1 MTQALLQS
9 EEFDNTL
16 AKVLEKGCLS
26 MGWDYAEAY
35 VLNADTTKI
44 KCSPVW
50 YGRPDIGDKLAK
62 FHTLSEKET
71 FPPGLCLQGWL
82 WISKKPQWQ
91 EDLTALPKT
100 VYRLAKEAEIIGL
113 KSALGVPILANNTV
127 IAVLLFYSQNIRK
140 EERELIEL
148 ISAVSNLGAIIFSS
162 SVSKEN
168 CLEQQNNFRWLR
180 EEHLD
185 AITILDSKGNIL
197 YNSPSFETVFG
208 DSPEALVG
216 KNAFEFIHPQDL
228 SSVRD
233 SFTAI
238 RERPE
243 ITKTIIARIRH
254 GKGRW
259 RRYKMEG
266 KGSEKSSGV
275 EQIIVHSREI
285 FEGEKTETAMGGEKQ
300 FSEMLIDSSVD
311 SIIAFDRKYRYTLW
325 NKAIEKW
332 SGISR
337 NEAIGKSAFEIFP
350 LLPEENW
357 EYEFFNAALA
367 GETRKVEDRSYII
380 PETGKE
386 GFFEGHYSPLKNE
399 LGTIE
404 GGLIILRDTTARKRS
419 QLALEKSEE
428 IVRLFVEYTP
438 HAVAMFDRQMRYL
451 VANRRW
457 LTENDSE
464 LTEEEIIGRPHYEI
478 FPEGGD
484 RWKKIHEASLAGVG
498 EKCEEELITRADGS
512 QKWARWEI
520 NPWHKSN
527 GEVGGSI
534 LVVEAISD
542 VASATLRERK
552 ETQKQL
558 AEVNTKLQ
566 QVLDA
571 ATEVAI
577 IATDAEGTVTVFNSG
592 AEKMLGYE
600 ASEIVGTRNM
610 TFFHLPS
617 ELTERGKEMTQQVG
631 RTVDGFDVV
640 VHWQRQGIFSPREW
654 TYLRKDG
661 THLLANLV
669 VTTTRD
675 SEGKLAGFLG
685 IATDITEQK
694 QTDREL
700 KEAEAAIRS
709 LYQVAS
715 DPKLNFDRR
724 LQRLLAMGRMRFK
737 TEIGTLSRIEDDR
750 YYIIAAQLSPGFPF
764 SINAG
769 DSIELRQTFCSETIK
784 TKEPISFEAAG
795 NSEWKSHPAYSTF
808 FKLEAY
814 IGVRVMVEGKVYGSL
829 CFSSPHPSD
838 RDFKA
843 SDRQFL
849 ELMAQWVGNEIERL
863 DSKEA
868 LERQIQQAMLQKRL
882 TEEIRSTLNSE
893 QIFQSAVNLTGET
906 FGVNRCLIYNYVT
919 EPVPE
924 LPLVAQYLQTGYQ
937 SMEGMSVPVQGN
949 RQVEELL
956 GQERAMALEDAH
968 CHPMIMAQS
977 DMCCLVELK
986 SILAVRT
993 SYRGEPNGVMVLHQ
1007 CDRQR
1012 RWSREE
1018 IELLESVAAQVGI
1031 ALAQACYVEREKQQ
1045 SVELKSENLELEKA
1059 KQEAETANRAKS
1071 EFLAMM
1077 SHEIRTP
1084 MNAIVGMTGLL
1095 LDTKLQSDQRDFV
1108 ETIRNSSDTLL
1119 TIINDILDFAKIE
1132 SGKLELE
1139 EQPFNLRRC
1148 VESALDLVASVASA
1162 KGLELAYLIHPQT
1175 TEAIVGDVTRL
1186 RQILANLLSNAVK
1199 FTEEGEVVVSVVS
1212 RKDPASEGLT
1222 LNGERGMEKIEFA
1235 VRDTG
1240 IGIPPE
1246 RLERLFKP
1254 FSQVDASMTRKYGG
1268 TGLGLAISK
1277 RLCEAMGGGM
1287 WVESEAGKGT
1297 TFHFSIKARA
1307 TEKDGELDLQV
1318 PRPELREKRLLVV
1331 DDNGTNRKILSLQAD
1346 SWGMEVKA
1354 VDSGAAALKLLR
1366 QETDFDL
1373 AILDMQMPEM
1383 DGLSLAVQI
1392 QSMSG
1397 YKKLPLVMLSSV
1409 GKLSSEEVGDR
1420 ASFAAFLSKPIKQS
1434 QLYEVLV
1441 SVLASQPISMKFQKN
1456 DRKPLFDRQLGSE
1469 FPLRIL
1475 VVEDVAVNQKVAV
1488 LSLERLGYRADVA
1501 NNGIEA
1507 LEAVRRQHYD
1517 LLFMDVQMPE
1527 MDGLEATRR
1536 ICKMFDRVLRPW
1548 IIAMTAH
1555 AMEGDRQECLE
1566 AGMNDYISKPVRAE
1580 ALMMA
1585 LSRYKEQKKLE
1596 KMYDLSTTEIEVK
1609 EKSRPSAMETE
1620 DAFLEERAAVDSEVE
1635 SKAKVM
1641 ENGNNLKQI
1650 TGETPAMAIKRE
1662 IAVVTN
1668 PSTVKENGTA
1678 SEPEV
1683 ENSMNGN
1690 KERSPTPERKKWQPL
1705 TVAAIDE
1712 QVFDSLKEEVAGGD
1726 LEILAE
1732 VIDSY
1737 LEEAPPRIKAI
1748 ASSVAAQDAVALRNC
1763 AHALKSLSLTM
1774 GATALAQLC
1783 GELEAMGRVGTTA
1796 STEELIAQLEPE
1808 YQRVVSVLK
1817 VKHPRWQND

>member
-35 VLNADTTKI
+35 VLNSDTRKI
-44 KCSPVW
+44 KCSQVW
-50 YGRPDIGDKLAK
+50 YGRPDILDKLAK
-62 FHTLSEKET
+62 FHSLSQKET

-82 WISKKPQWQ
+82 WISKQPQWQ
-91 EDLTALPKT
+91 EELTALPKT
-100 VYRLAKEAEIIGL
+100 VYRLGKEAEIIGL
-113 KSALGVPILANNTV
+113 KSAFGVPILANNTV
-127 IAVLLFYSQNIRK
+127 IAVLLFYSQNFRK
-140 EERELIEL
+140 EERELIEF
-148 ISAVSNLGAIIFSS
+148 ISAVSHLGTMIFSS

-168 CLEQQNNFRWLR
+168 GSDKQNNFQLFG
-180 EEHLD
+180 ENYSD
-185 AITILDSKGNIL
+185 AITVLDNKGNIL
-197 YNSPSFETVFG
+197 YNSLSFEKVFG
-208 DSPEALVG
+208 DRPEALVG

-233 SFTAI
+233 CFTAI
-238 RERPE
+238 IERPE
-243 ITKTIIARIRH
+243 ITQTIKARIRNA
-254 GKGRW
+254 KGRW
-259 RRYKMEG
+259 RRYRMEG
-266 KGSEKSSGV
+266 KGTEKSYGL

-285 FEGEKTETAMGGEKQ
+285 FEGEKTERAIAGKKQ

-311 SIIAFDRKYRYTLW
+311 SIIAFDRKYRYTVW

-367 GETRKVEDRSYII
+367 GETKKVEDRSYII

-399 LGTIE
+399 LGKIE
-404 GGLIILRDTTARKRS
+404 GGLIILRDTTGRKRS

-428 IVRLFVEYTP
+428 LVGLFVEYTP

-457 LTENDSE
+457 LTENGSK

-512 QKWARWEI
+512 QKWTRWEI

-527 GEVGGSI
+527 GEVGGTI

-542 VASATLRERK
+542 RK

-577 IATDAEGTVTVFNSG
+577 IATDPEGTVTVFNSG
-592 AEKMLGYE
+592 AEKMLGYQ

-610 TFFHLPS
+610 TLFHLPS

-631 RTVDGFDVV
+631 KTVDGFDVV

-694 QTDREL
+694 ETDREL

-715 DPKLNFDRR
+715 DPKLNFDQR

-737 TEIGTLSRIEDDR
+737 TEIGTLSRIEGDR
-750 YYIIAAQLSPGFPF
+750 YCVIAAQLSPGFPF

-829 CFSSPHPSD
+829 CFSSPHRRE

-849 ELMAQWVGNEIERL
+849 ELMAQWVGNEIERI

-893 QIFQSAVNLTGET
+893 EIFQTAVNLTGET
-906 FGVNRCLIYNYVT
+906 FGVNRCLIYNYVS
-919 EPVPE
+919 EPVPQ

-937 SMEGMSVPVQGN
+937 SMEGMSVPVEGN

-956 GQERAMALEDAH
+956 GQERAMALEDAQ
-968 CHPMIMAQS
+968 CHPMIMAES

-1012 RWSREE
+1012 HWSREE

-1095 LDTKLQSDQRDFV
+1095 LDTKLQPDQRDFV

-1186 RQILANLLSNAVK
+1186 RQVLANLLSNAVK
-1199 FTEEGEVVVSVVS
+1199 FTQEGEVVVSVVS
-1212 RKDPASEGLT
+1212 RNDPASEALT
-1222 LNGERGMEKIEFA
+1222 LEGFGGKEKIEFA
-1235 VRDTG
+1235 VKDTG

-1297 TFHFSIKARA
+1297 TFYFSIKARA
-1307 TEKDGELDLQV
+1307 TENDGELDLQV

-1331 DDNGTNRKILSLQAD
+1331 DDNGTNRKILSLQAY

-1409 GKLSSEEVGDR
+1409 GKLSSEEVGNR

-1441 SVLASQPISMKFQKN
+1441 SVLASQPISMKFEKN

-1488 LSLERLGYRADVA
+1488 LSLQRLGYRADVA

-1507 LEAVRRQHYD
+1507 LEAVRRQNYD

-1536 ICKMFDRVLRPW
+1536 ICKMFDSVLRPW

-1555 AMEGDRQECLE
+1555 AMEGDRHECLE

-1585 LSRYKEQKKLE
+1585 LYRYREQKKLE
-1596 KMYDLSTTEIEVK
+1596 KMYDLSTAETEGK

-1620 DAFLEERAAVDSEVE
+1620 LVFVEERAAVYSEVE
-1635 SKAKVM
+1635 TKAEVV
-1641 ENGNNLKQI
+1641 ENGNNLKPI
-1650 TGETPAMAIKRE
+1650 TGETPAMPTKGE
-1662 IAVVTN
+1662 IAVVAN
-1668 PSTVKENGTA
+1668 PPMVKENGA
-1678 SEPEV
+1678 GSEPEV

-1690 KERSPTPERKKWQPL
+1690 KDKERAPTPESKKWLPSK
-1705 TVAAIDE
+1705 VAAIDE
-1712 QVFDSLKEEVAGGD
+1712 QVFGSLKEEVAGGD
-1726 LEILAE
+1726 FEILAE

-1748 ASSVAAQDAVALRNC
+1748 ASSVAAQDSVALRNC

-1796 STEELIAQLEPE
+1796 STDELVAQLEPE